1 MHLAGDTVD
10 VVTIPTVIGL
20 QGKKHRST
28 KQINP
33 GIGTGE
39 RLQIGWP
46 AFTYE
51 SAQPG
56 FAEHDLEEFDR
67 LASDLAFS
75 RTLQVLRK
83 AFGKDLDLENRWEEQ
98 LEGEFIPLLLG
109 VYWGWRAY
117 WYSALLLHEP
127 YWYYGALCWSS
138 QPDAY
143 LHTNHER
150 WYRDTCAA
158 SLL

>member
-1 MHLAGDTVD
+1 MD

-20 QGKKHRST
+20 QGKRHRST

-98 LEGEFIPLLLG
+98 LEGEFIPLYLVG
-109 VYWGWRAY
+109 SYWDLRA
-117 WYSALLLHEP
+117 
-127 YWYYGALCWSS
+127 
-138 QPDAY
+138 
-143 LHTNHER
+143 N
-150 WYRDTCAA
+150 
-158 SLL
+158 